1 MLKLHLGCGNRNF
14 GPEWRHIDRA
24 DFPHI
29 DSQDVTN
36 LNYVDSSVDLIYAS
50 HLIAYFDRAEIIPI
64 LAEWQR
70 VLKPGG
76 CLRLATPDW
85 DVLRRMSAPLLGP
98 LYGKMETQGTVIMQS
113 KCGPPEYLPSSEKTT
128 IYHKTVYSYKE
139 LKKLLTE
146 CGFRNVKYYDHR
158 KTEHANTGNLNDK
171 CDDHSAAYF
180 KEILISLNIQC
191 YKSS

>member
-98 LYGKMETQGTVIMQS
+98 LYGKMSE
-113 KCGPPEYLPSSEKTT
+113 PP

-180 KEILISLNIQC
+180 KGILISLNVQC
-191 YKSS
+191 YA